1 MSKTGQDIPQGQP
14 QDVIGGGI
22 DGSVV
27 KQLIAREKLVS
38 TPKKDKNQL
47 LFFNGNGAWA
57 RLVSSI
63 NTITKEETQ
72 ALATGTKTIKE
83 VVGNKNLA
91 YNNVLMGGALKQGT
105 SSEPTSLG
113 GGVNQAKHN
122 PVNINNEGYITAGDF
137 KDSSYHNYESLGFR
151 PTPGINSVTV
161 KSKGTYGSLR
171 EAEVNVTV
179 WTLEDLEMM
188 QALYLRPGFTIL
200 LEWGHSL
207 QLDSETGTVNKDI
220 QVYKKFLRNKVPK
233 DIIQNDLRD
242 IAFDSDYN
250 YDSMVGYVSNFNW
263 SFRDDGGYDC
273 MVKIIS
279 SGTVL
284 ESIAVTFDTSNVY
297 PPDQLASWEDD
308 KGKKERRSIYHKLFT
323 ELEHLEGEPGS
334 GFAEVKQNT
343 VEFIDSAAAAT
354 DALVEGDFDLAG
366 ELALDAAEDF
376 TEIFTGDDEDAFER
390 LADVQSIRGQKLLK
404 EDEDFARIIKRLL
417 GKVNPSFKYTNAV
430 GYSYTV
436 SWTEKKPFCDI
447 EEEEAEYFLD
457 FWLSE
462 YGFYFEQSGA
472 TGDWIVVTS
481 RFDSSINKEFGFDT
495 TSAQGARKN
504 TYDLVDFI
512 IENAR
517 SKEEEKL
524 RKQKLSD
531 VQRVGFG
538 QMTREEFKAKY
549 GTDL

>member
-105 SSEPTSLG
+105 SSEPTFLG

-151 PTPGINSVTV
+151 PTPGINSVSV

-297 PPDQLASWEDD
+297 PPDQLASWNDD

-323 ELEHLEGEPGS
+323 ELEHLVGNPGS

-366 ELALDAAEDF
+366 QLALDAAEDF

-390 LADVQSIRGQKLLK
+390 LTDVQSTRGKKILS
-404 EDEDFARIIKRLL
+404 EDPEFLENIERIL
-417 GKVNPSFKYTNAV
+417 GKKFAFWNYKGTRYT
-430 GYSYTV
+430 
-436 SWTEKKPFCDI
+436 WTERDPFCSL
-447 EEEEAEYFLD
+447 EEEEAEDFLKSKFGD
-457 FWLSE
+457 
-462 YGFYFEQSGA
+462 YGFAFEQSGV
-472 TGDWIVVTS
+472 TGDWIIVTS
-481 RFDSSINKEFGFDT
+481 TFDRSISKEFGFDT
-495 TSAQGARKN
+495 ETAQGTRKN
-504 TYDLVDFI
+504 TYDLADFL

-517 SKEEEKL
+517 TKEEEKERML
-524 RKQKLSD
+524 NTFASLAGLS
-531 VQRVGFG
+531 V
-538 QMTREEFKAKY
+538 EEYKAKF
-549 GTDL
+549 GI